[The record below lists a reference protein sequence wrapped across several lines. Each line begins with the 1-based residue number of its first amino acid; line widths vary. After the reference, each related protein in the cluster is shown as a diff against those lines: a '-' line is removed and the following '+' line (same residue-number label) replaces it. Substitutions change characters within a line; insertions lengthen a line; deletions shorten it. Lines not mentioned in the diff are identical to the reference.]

1 MVQAKEAYA
10 NILKDKLVL
19 MNKALEED
27 SKAKLTLT
35 ESVKD
40 ILYSVGKLKQSLDE
54 VLSQKMVEVKN
65 ILSNTSCIMEKLVVN
80 K

>member
-1 MVQAKEAYA
+1 MVQAKEEYT

-27 SKAKLTLT
+27 SKAKLALT

-65 ILSNTSCIMEKLVVN
+65 ILSNTSSIMEKLVVN

>member
-27 SKAKLTLT
+27 SKAKLALT

-65 ILSNTSCIMEKLVVN
+65 ILSNTSSIMEKLVVN